1 MRPPLLSLLSLSL
14 SLIPGISGRYTLN
27 LPPLLT
33 PGPIQADYRTPSLT
47 QSDLDSPKLPR
58 ANTSTFDWWSFD
70 AISLENPN
78 AAVSVTFSN
87 AGPDGY
93 PLDLPDVS
101 YVFPN
106 GTGTGQNAMEGERGA
121 LYAHVAV
128 TFPDGRSVRHIQPV
142 ESARMHGSGDSSVA
156 IWHGAGG
163 WMGSEEG
170 YEVELVVNNTSAAPG
185 NGTGSGSEGI
195 TNPHTLCSTPTN
207 FSEALALGDR
217 GLGWVGVLPDAMARV
232 DVTVNGE
239 RLMFD
244 GYGFHDKIWSTS
256 PFTSSTGT
264 LHRGRAHLGLYSLV
278 WVSYTPSSPSSSPTP
293 NPIDGQDR
301 QTITSHFLAR
311 DGEVISSGCAP
322 DSVSIVP
329 GTEQTEGGLVSGF
342 RLSMPGV
349 EVSVA
354 GDNEVL
360 DGPGGSQAGNGNGR
374 GHSRW
379 HGRARGMIEG
389 NDEEGVAVFERF
401 EY

>member
-1 MRPPLLSLLSLSL
+1 MHLLPLTLLTLTTLSPLAE
-14 SLIPGISGRYTLN
+14 GRYTLN
-27 LPPLLT
+27 IPPTLSS
-33 PGPIQADYRTPSLT
+33 GPVTADYRTPSLT

-58 ANTSTFDWWSFD
+58 ANTSTFDWWAFD
-70 AISLENPN
+70 AISLEQPN

-87 AGPDGY
+87 AGPSGY

-106 GTGTGQNAMEGERGA
+106 GTGSNGTAGEGERGT

-128 TFPDGRSVRHIQPV
+128 TFADGRSIRHIQPV

-170 YEVELVVNNTSAAPG
+170 YEVELVVNQTAPG
-185 NGTGSGSEGI
+185 QEGISMMGGISMERI

-207 FSEALALGDR
+207 FSEYLALGDR

-244 GYGFHDKIWSTS
+244 GYGFHDKVWSTA

-278 WVSYTPSSPSSSPTP
+278 WVSYTPSNTQ
-293 NPIDGQDR
+293 GQE
-301 QTITSHFLAR
+301 TITSHFLAR
-311 DGEVISSGCAP
+311 DGEIISSGCAS

-342 RLSMPGV
+342 RLGMPGV
-349 EVSVA
+349 EVSIA
-354 GDNEVL
+354 SDNEVV
-360 DGPGGSQAGNGNGR
+360 DGPEGNG
-374 GHSRW
+374 HTRW
-379 HGRARGMIEG
+379 HGRARGLIEG